1 MKLPFTR
8 RSAVSIGVAVIATLI
23 TPLQAH
29 SAAPPPPKATPAA
42 ADGPRRAPVTV
53 TLITGDKVT
62 VTPGPDGSVL
72 TVDAI
77 KRPPGATG
85 SVRTAIEN
93 GDTYVYPDEAMAYI
107 ATDRLDKQLFD
118 VTQLIA
124 QGYDDAHSSELPLI
138 VTHTTDSAAFESGAA
153 KGSATQPSG
162 ADLPG
167 AETTLSLPSV
177 HGEAV
182 RAHRSKS
189 AVFWSALTGAG
200 RKNAQLPTA
209 RTNEAADA
217 PSLIAGVDKVWLD
230 VKAQAALA
238 DTTAQIGAPAAW
250 AAGGTGT
257 GVRVAVLDS
266 GVDTTHPDLV
276 NRIAGSRNFVHG
288 QDLIDRAGHGT
299 HTAST
304 VAGTGAASDGKERGV
319 APDADL
325 LVGKVLGNNGSGPIS
340 GIIQGMEWAARTEH
354 AKVINMSLGTPA
366 WRTQDD
372 PLSQAVNRLS
382 AETGA
387 LFVIAAGNT
396 GQGPYSVSSPGTADA
411 ALTVGAVDAS
421 DHLAGFSAAGP
432 RMNDDGLKPDLTA
445 PGVDVLAARSQYAKG
460 GEGYYHSDSGTSM
473 AAPHVAGAAVLLAQ
487 KHPRWT
493 GRQIKDAL
501 MSTSVLTPDYS
512 PYQAGTGRLDVA
524 AAYLQ
529 DQVIATGSVD
539 AGLVPWSP
547 GQEPEPVQRK
557 ITYTNTTDEAIT
569 LDLSADRGDSPAGV
583 FTPASDRV
591 AIPPSGSSTVDIV
604 VDPKGLPPGQYA
616 AQVTA
621 RHATGEVHTAVG
633 VSIESEKYDL
643 TVHLKDQAG
652 RPMSGEVEITGAD
665 GRTTVKWVQDGELT
679 SRWAPGSY
687 TAVSTVDVEG
697 LHGPH
702 SLGYALLTIPE
713 FELTSDREIE
723 LDASGIRQVKV
734 ATPKPTTVVDS
745 RIDVYRSFASNEPT
759 PSDEH
764 ALHQIIWPAAAYD
777 SLWALPTKGKVK
789 NGSFV
794 FTTRIRAKQTPL
806 KITYRGHRLDD
817 VLVVQPGSPLPPD
830 GVTRM
835 DAVFAGTGLPID
847 YTGLSARGKV
857 VIVRRSAAV
866 IPTDQAAAAHTA
878 GAAMLLVVNDGD
890 GRGSDW
896 YGNPDGEKTGQLPVA
911 SLTMDEGEA
920 LIKRIH
926 AAGKSRVRLA
936 VEAHPAPKY
945 LYDLVDYHHGGVPKD
960 PSAATDPGSL
970 ARIDLDFAPPT
981 GEQVIES
988 REDSPP
994 YEYGPAANPH
1004 SVYGMVRVARFPTE
1018 LVAPGRRTDWVSAGA
1033 GVKWQQYA
1041 RIDGWSSNTDVRTYR
1056 PGSVQKDRWFGPITR
1071 PRLTS
1076 AEIPFRGEYGMS
1088 LYITGNAGDG
1098 GSAHNGYANLVSGI
1112 FSLYQGDELLAQR
1125 RSEDTPTLDVWDL
1138 DPRKLPYRLVADT
1151 RSDAEFSPYS
1161 TATRTEWSFA
1171 SGASENGQAVAVPLI
1186 QLDYGT
1192 DLDSAGR
1199 AKPNS
1204 DFSITPEVLG
1214 SDSAQDALSSL
1225 RLDVSYDDGASWQR
1239 QDLKEKKG
1247 TWTAPLNAPHRAAYV
1262 SIRVTAKQRN
1272 GGGVTQTITRAFG
1285 LT

>member
-1 MKLPFTR
+1 M
-8 RSAVSIGVAVIATLI
+8 
-23 TPLQAH
+23 
-29 SAAPPPPKATPAA
+29 
-42 ADGPRRAPVTV
+42 

-72 TVDAI
+72 SVDAI

-85 SVRTAIEN
+85 SVRTAIED

-118 VTQLIA
+118 VTRLIA
-124 QGYDDAHSSELPLI
+124 QGYDDAHSSKLPLI
-138 VTHTTDSAAFESGAA
+138 VTHTKDSAALRSDAA
-153 KGSATQPSG
+153 KGSASQPPSV
-162 ADLPG
+162 DLPG
-167 AETTLSLPSV
+167 ADTTLSLPSV
-177 HGEAV
+177 RGEAV

-200 RKNAQLPTA
+200 RQNAQLSTA
-209 RTNEAADA
+209 RTGEAPDAAAA
-217 PSLIAGVDKVWLD
+217 PSFIAGVDKVWLD
-230 VKAQAALA
+230 GKAQAALA
-238 DTTAQIGAPAAW
+238 DTTAQIGAPSAW
-250 AAGGTGT
+250 AAGGTGA

-276 NRIAGSRNFVHG
+276 NRIVGSRNFVRG
-288 QDLIDRAGHGT
+288 EDIIDRAGHGT

-304 VAGTGAASDGKERGV
+304 VAGTGAASGGKERGV
-319 APDADL
+319 APGADL

-340 GIIQGMEWAARTEH
+340 GIIEGMEWAARTEH
-354 AKVINMSLGTPA
+354 AKVINMSLGTPS

-372 PLSQAVNRLS
+372 PLSQAVNQLS

-396 GQGPYSVSSPGTADA
+396 GNGPYSVSSPGTADA

-421 DHLAGFSAAGP
+421 DHLAEFSAAGP

-445 PGVDVLAARSQYAKG
+445 PGVDVLAARSQYMNGG
-460 GEGYYHSDSGTSM
+460 GEGYYRSDSGTSM

-493 GRQIKDAL
+493 GHQIKDAL
-501 MSTSVLTPDYS
+501 MSTSVPTPDYS
-512 PYQAGTGRLDVA
+512 PYQAGTGRVNVA
-524 AAYLQ
+524 AAYHQ

-547 GQEPEPVQRK
+547 GQQRKPLKRK
-557 ITYTNTTDEAIT
+557 ITYTNTTDKAVT

-583 FTPASDRV
+583 FTPAADRV
-591 AIPPSGSSTVDIV
+591 TVPARGSSTVDIV
-604 VDPKGLPPGQYA
+604 VDPKGLAPGQYA

-621 RHATGEVHTAVG
+621 RYETGQVHTAVG

-665 GRTTVKWVQDGELT
+665 GKTTVKWVQDGKLT

-702 SLGYALLTIPE
+702 SLGYALLTVPE
-713 FELTSDREIE
+713 FDLTTDRDLE

-734 ATPKPTTVVDS
+734 ATPKPTSVVDS
-745 RIDVYRSFASNEPT
+745 RIDVYRSFTSSEPT
-759 PSDEH
+759 PSDQH
-764 ALHQIIWPAAAYD
+764 ALHQIIWPSATYD

-789 NGSFV
+789 KGSFV

-806 KITYRGHRLDD
+806 KITYSGHSLDD
-817 VLVVQPGSPLPPD
+817 ALVVQPGSPLLPD
-830 GVTRM
+830 GTTRL
-835 DAVFAGTGLPID
+835 DAVFAGTGSQAD
-847 YTGLSARGKV
+847 YTGLSARGKAV
-857 VIVRRSAAV
+857 VIRGSAAV
-866 IPTDQAAAAHTA
+866 VPTDQAAAAHAA
-878 GAAMLLVVNDGD
+878 GAAMLLVVNDGA
-890 GRGSDW
+890 GRASDW
-896 YGNPDGEKTGQLPVA
+896 YGNPDGMTTGQIPVA
-911 SLTMDEGEA
+911 SLTMDEGET
-920 LIKRIH
+920 LIKKIN

-945 LYDLVDYHHGGVPKD
+945 LYDLVDYHQGGVPKN
-960 PSAATDPGSL
+960 PSAATDPDSL

-1004 SVYGMVRVARFPTE
+1004 AVYGMVRVARFPTE

-1041 RIDGWSSNTDVRTYR
+1041 RIDGWSSNTDVRTYQ

-1088 LYITGNAGDG
+1088 LYVTGNAGDG
-1098 GSAHNGYANLVSGI
+1098 GSAHNGHANLVSGTY
-1112 FSLYQGDELLAQR
+1112 SLYQGDKLLGQR
-1125 RSEDTPTLDVWDL
+1125 RSEDAPTLDVWDL
-1138 DPRKLPYRLVADT
+1138 EPQKLPYQLIADT
-1151 RSDAEFSPYS
+1151 KSGAEFGPYS
-1161 TATRTEWSFA
+1161 TTTHTEWNFT
-1171 SGASENGQAVAVPLI
+1171 SGAAEGTRAVPLV

-1192 DLDSAGR
+1192 DVDVAGR
-1199 AKPNS
+1199 AKRKS
-1204 DFSITPEVLG
+1204 DFSMTPEVLG
-1214 SDSAQDALSSL
+1214 SSAARDALSSL
-1225 RLDVSYDDGASWQR
+1225 RLEISYDDGATWHR
-1239 QDLKEKKG
+1239 QDIKEKKG
-1247 TWTAPLNAPHRAAYV
+1247 TWRTSLSAPHRADYV

-1272 GGGVTQTITRAFG
+1272 GGGVTQTVTRAFG
-1285 LT
+1285 LK